1 MNIPSGGGV
10 CVTLLMHFMV
20 HYTTDMAHLVGGRTH
35 TAHIIP
41 SGKLCPG
48 SVPGAGHSALTQHT
62 ITPHMCT
69 WTDNFVSTVA
79 HPIR

>member
-1 MNIPSGGGV
+1 M

-20 HYTTDMAHLVGGRTH
+20 HFTTDMVHLVGGRTH
-35 TAHIIP
+35 TAHHIP
-41 SGKLCPG
+41 SGAAV
-48 SVPGAGHSALTQHT
+48 SRVAPGAGHSALTQHT

-69 WTDNFVSTVA
+69 WTDNFVATVA